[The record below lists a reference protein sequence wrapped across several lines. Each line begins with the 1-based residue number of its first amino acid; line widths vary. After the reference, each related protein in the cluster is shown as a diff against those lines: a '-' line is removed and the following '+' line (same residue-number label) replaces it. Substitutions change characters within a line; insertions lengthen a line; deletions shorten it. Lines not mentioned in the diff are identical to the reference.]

1 MAAPSQTMR
10 AIALSRHGDAT
21 VFHSTTLPK
30 PTASGH
36 DLLVRVHAT
45 SVNPVDTK
53 VRAGTYDD
61 YQTTAYTPGP
71 DDKTPQKNALAYFDR
86 APKPPNHVLGFDG
99 AGVVDEVGDEAAKK
113 GWRVGD
119 DVFYSSS
126 PVRQGAN
133 AQWQLVDA
141 RSVARKPRSLSWAQ
155 AAALPLTWITAWEAL
170 VERMGIAEGEEAGV
184 LIVNGAG
191 GVGSVAT
198 QIARRILRL
207 PVVVTTAS
215 RPETTEFSRS
225 MGASHV
231 INHREPLPPQ
241 VEALALPMPIKYVF
255 ITYRTEQYMDAAAAI
270 CAPFGKVC
278 SIVQTK
284 ELNMYGAQWMAKCLT
299 FVWELLGT
307 KPWYGVDVESHG
319 EILRRLASWVDEG
332 RIVSHLRET
341 MPLTVDGIVR
351 AHQAVEASRVV
362 GKVGLEVQEDGGVF
376 M

>member
-1 MAAPSQTMR
+1 MR
-10 AIALSRHGDAT
+10 AVALSRHGDAT
-21 VFHSTTLPK
+21 VFHSVSLPK
-30 PTASGH
+30 PVASGH
-36 DLLVRVHAT
+36 DLLVRIRAT

-61 YQTTAYTPGP
+61 YQTTSYPGP
-71 DDKTPQKNALAYFDR
+71 SKNPRAYFDR
-86 APKPPNHVLGFDG
+86 APSPPTHVLGFDG
-99 AGVVDEVGDEAAKK
+99 AGVVEGVGDDAATAGWKVGDE
-113 GWRVGD
+113 
-119 DVFYSSS
+119 VFYSSS
-126 PVRQGAN
+126 SVRQGAN
-133 AQWQLVDA
+133 AQWQVVDA
-141 RSVARKPRSLSWAQ
+141 RSVARKPKGLSWAQ

-170 VERMGIAEGEEAGV
+170 VERMEIREGEQAGV

-225 MGASHV
+225 MGATHV
-231 INHREPLPPQ
+231 VNHREALPPQ
-241 VEALALPMPIKYVF
+241 VEALQLDVPIKYVF

-278 SIVQTK
+278 SIVQT
-284 ELNMYGAQWMAKCLT
+284 ENLDMYGAEWMAKCLT

-319 EILRRLASWVDEG
+319 EILRRLAGWVDEG

-341 MPLTVDGIVR
+341 LPLTVEGVVK
-351 AHQAVEASRVV
+351 AHQAVEASRVI
-362 GKVGLEVQEDGGVF
+362 GKVGLEVPGEGCCS
-376 M
+376 

>member
-1 MAAPSQTMR
+1 MR
-10 AIALSRHGDAT
+10 AIALSRHSDAT

-45 SVNPVDTK
+45 SVKPVDTK

-61 YQTTAYTPGP
+61 YQTTSYASSSTNNAKNP
-71 DDKTPQKNALAYFDR
+71 PQKNALAYFDR
-86 APKPPNHVLGFDG
+86 APKPPDHVLGFDG
-99 AGVVDEVGDEAAKK
+99 AGVVDHVGEQAAER

-119 DVFYSSS
+119 EVFYSSS

-133 AQWQLVDA
+133 AQWQLVDG
-141 RSVARKPRSLSWAQ
+141 RSVARKPSGLSWAERRRVRSSV
-155 AAALPLTWITAWEAL
+155 APDAL
-170 VERMGIAEGEEAGV
+170 VCRHTLPQEQTAHNLFRA
-184 LIVNGAG
+184 LL

-225 MGASHV
+225 MGATHV
-231 INHREPLPPQ
+231 VNHREPLPPQ
-241 VEALALPMPIKYVF
+241 VEALALPIPIKYVF
-255 ITYRTEQYMDAAAAI
+255 ITYRTEQYMDATAAI
-270 CAPFGKVC
+270 CAPFG
-278 SIVQTK
+278 
-284 ELNMYGAQWMAKCLT
+284 KCLT
-299 FVWELLGT
+299 FVWELLGP

-332 RIVSHLRET
+332 KIESHLRET
-341 MPLTVDGIVR
+341 MPLTVEGVVR
-351 AHQAVEASRVV
+351 ARQAVEASRVI
-362 GKVGLEVQEDGGVF
+362 GKVGLEIWQDGRAF

>member
-1 MAAPSQTMR
+1 MR

-21 VFHSTTLPK
+21 VFHSTTVPK

-61 YQTTAYTPGP
+61 YQTTSYASSSTNNDNNP
-71 DDKTPQKNALAYFDR
+71 PQKNALAYFDR
-86 APKPPNHVLGFDG
+86 APKPPDHVLGFDG
-99 AGVVDEVGDEAAKK
+99 AGVVDHVGEQAAER

-119 DVFYSSS
+119 EVFYSSS

-133 AQWQLVDA
+133 AQWQLVDG
-141 RSVARKPRSLSWAQ
+141 RSVARKPSSLSRAQ

-170 VERMGIAEGEEAGV
+170 VERMGIAEGEGAGV

-198 QIARRILRL
+198 QIARRVLRL

-225 MGASHV
+225 MGATHV
-231 INHREPLPPQ
+231 VNHREPLPAQ
-241 VEALALPMPIKYVF
+241 VEALALPIPIKYVF

-278 SIVQTK
+278 SIVETK
-284 ELNMYGAQWMAKCLT
+284 QLDMYGSEWMAKCLT

-332 RIVSHLRET
+332 KIESHLRGT
-341 MPLTVDGIVR
+341 MPLTVEGIVR
-351 AHQAVEASRVV
+351 AHQAVEASQVI
-362 GKVGLEVQEDGGVF
+362 GKVGLLEVRQDGGAF